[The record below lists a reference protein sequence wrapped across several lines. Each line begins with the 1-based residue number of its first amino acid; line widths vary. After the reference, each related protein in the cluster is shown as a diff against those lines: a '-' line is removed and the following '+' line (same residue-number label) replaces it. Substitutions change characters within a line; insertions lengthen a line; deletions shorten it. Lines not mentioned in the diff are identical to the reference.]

1 MNNSTRHRA
10 LARFVS
16 SGTMKTVAHIGL
28 DVVVTLGL
36 LAALSVVHHALEYTA
51 ATEEFKLWFTRV
63 HEWVFL
69 GMYGLVATKGL
80 VRIAQI

>member
-51 ATEEFKLWFTRV
+51 ATEEFKLWFARV
-63 HEWVFL
+63 HEWYSSGCMGRLRLRVWFE
-69 GMYGLVATKGL
+69 
-80 VRIAQI
+80 